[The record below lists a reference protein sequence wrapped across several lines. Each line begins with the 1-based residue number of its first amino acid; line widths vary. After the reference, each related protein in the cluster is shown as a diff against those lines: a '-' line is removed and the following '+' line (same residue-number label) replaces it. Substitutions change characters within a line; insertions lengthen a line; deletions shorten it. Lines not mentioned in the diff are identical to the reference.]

1 MSKFTRFA
9 AAALVT
15 AAVYASPAYAA
26 DLAGKWDLVAEA
38 QGQQFKATMT
48 VTENAGAYAVEIVD
62 APMEG
67 GFGPMTG
74 TISDIAVNG
83 NELSFKRNITGD
95 FAFTLT
101 YKLTVDGDALKGEA
115 ASDFGPSTVTGT
127 RAK

>member
-1 MSKFTRFA
+1 MSNFTRFA
-9 AAALVT
+9 AAAL
-15 AAVYASPAYAA
+15 AATVLVGSPAYAA
-26 DLAGKWDLVAEA
+26 DVSGKWDLVADA
-38 QGQQFKATMT
+38 QGMQFKSTMT
-48 VTENAGAYAVEIVD
+48 VTENAGAYAIDIVD

-95 FAFTLT
+95 FAFTIS
-101 YKLTVDGDALKGEA
+101 YKLTVDGDTLKGEA
-115 ASDFGPSTVTGT
+115 GSDFGPSTVTGT